1 MQALRATHMA
11 GALGCTCSSAPKERA
26 PAPSRPVARALP
38 RGLGAAAAG
47 STALTA
53 LGAATA
59 RAAAAFEPSASSLP
73 SLPSVD
79 LPAVSLPDVDLSSID
94 LSGGDPLLVGG
105 AVLALA
111 VPAAVLALAG
121 GGNSGPKA
129 KAVPAA
135 RALEALAADESCIL
149 LDIRS
154 KAEVKEEGAPNLTG
168 LSRRGAVSLPYVIA
182 IKGEEM
188 VDEEFGAKAA
198 KVKGLSLEGGP
209 VIILDSTGAQA
220 AAAARAILAEVP
232 LEKLYYVQGGSEA
245 WQAAGG
251 PWREPGKGFNFELPN
266 FSEGLQTIAG
276 GVSTVASGVTE
287 AVAEAPEAAKGAL
300 VFAGVVGASA
310 LLFTQLEI
318 LFELAGVLAAGQ
330 FLLKVA
336 FAEDRE
342 KTLTEIK
349 KVVDEVDVAD
359 LPQDLSKITSA
370 LLDDPTASSTEI
382 RRAQAAAA
390 AAVAASA
397 PAAAAPAPAPA
408 ATPVSPPAAP
418 APAAAAAS
426 SNGTS
431 AEVKADA

>member
-182 IKGEEM
+182 IKVTSSRVHWECRDGVETGNAGGS
-188 VDEEFGAKAA
+188 GAWVVACGRQQGGAA
-198 KVKGLSLEGGP
+198 GWVCIAAWRAVLRRASGAAACSTGGIGTVTMWRTGHSPFARIALSL
-209 VIILDSTGAQA
+209 
-220 AAAARAILAEVP
+220 P
-232 LEKLYYVQGGSEA
+232 LWPSFHC
-245 WQAAGG
+245 
-251 PWREPGKGFNFELPN
+251 PPNTMLP
-266 FSEGLQTIAG
+266 
-276 GVSTVASGVTE
+276 
-287 AVAEAPEAAKGAL
+287 
-300 VFAGVVGASA
+300 
-310 LLFTQLEI
+310 
-318 LFELAGVLAAGQ
+318 
-330 FLLKVA
+330 
-336 FAEDRE
+336 R
-342 KTLTEIK
+342 
-349 KVVDEVDVAD
+349 
-359 LPQDLSKITSA
+359 
-370 LLDDPTASSTEI
+370 
-382 RRAQAAAA
+382 
-390 AAVAASA
+390 
-397 PAAAAPAPAPA
+397 
-408 ATPVSPPAAP
+408 
-418 APAAAAAS
+418 
-426 SNGTS
+426 
-431 AEVKADA
+431 